1 MNVFINPF
9 EAPQR
14 SVKIKIQL
22 NFLLNDRYPNSDI
35 TRTIFGKRFTFW
47 QNAFFQ
53 FRKNFVISIS
63 PESSDN
69 QFQTFNFIISTQL
82 SLPHHT
88 HQTFFLNEQPK
99 NSYFART
106 EHGNTRHLCTFSIQE
121 EFCKRM
127 NLKTEVTRKQSMPN
141 VPQEMFVFRKT
152 WRTLLFCNTHCKIC
166 PFALLPTIT
175 NSRLSI

>member
-1 MNVFINPF
+1 MKALKAFIKPF

-69 QFQTFNFIISTQL
+69 
-82 SLPHHT
+82 
-88 HQTFFLNEQPK
+88 
-99 NSYFART
+99 
-106 EHGNTRHLCTFSIQE
+106 
-121 EFCKRM
+121 
-127 NLKTEVTRKQSMPN
+127 
-141 VPQEMFVFRKT
+141 
-152 WRTLLFCNTHCKIC
+152 
-166 PFALLPTIT
+166 
-175 NSRLSI
+175 